1 MASGG
6 VFESDNCDKCFLSS
20 HSRRRN
26 WIFYFAKSSTR
37 KFPPQD
43 ENWKIKEN
51 ERKIQSISNIFSQ
64 AFESLF
70 VLCSFIA
77 ARIFLSSFD
86 LRFHLFPSHSR
97 SDGEDWG
104 PKNGAAKRTTTKR
117 WGKKT
122 NFMAFSWLYFLGKIV
137 LFMSLRY
144 IKLFLF
150 LCPFSSSFFYWKIM
164 SFVYEKQRQEFEIYI
179 GFFIGVSFLYFLNS
193 IQVQMLNSRKLI
205 PWYFARIST
214 TWLRDARSTTL
225 SEL

>member
-1 MASGG
+1 M
-6 VFESDNCDKCFLSS
+6 
-20 HSRRRN
+20 
-26 WIFYFAKSSTR
+26 
-37 KFPPQD
+37 FPPQD
-43 ENWKIKEN
+43 ENWKIKKN

-77 ARIFLSSFD
+77 ARSFLSSFYYGFIFSLLIPAPMVTTEKRSSKEND
-86 LRFHLFPSHSR
+86 DKAMGKENKFHGIFLALLLR
-97 SDGEDWG
+97 
-104 PKNGAAKRTTTKR
+104 KNCFVYEFAIH
-117 WGKKT
+117 KT
-122 NFMAFSWLYFLGKIV
+122 F
-137 LFMSLRY
+137 
-144 IKLFLF
+144 
-150 LCPFSSSFFYWKIM
+150 FSSSALFSRRFFYWKIM